1 MTADVDGP
9 GEHPPGDQE
18 AASDGQR
25 PSLFPRLDDLESEG
39 PFNGLPE
46 VLTVEEA
53 AQILRIGRNAA
64 YEQAKR
70 WKATGGLEG
79 LPVVNFGRTLRV
91 PRRALAQLMVIGV
104 RKQPDVA
111 TQPEGAEM

>member
-1 MTADVDGP
+1 MTADVDGL
-9 GEHPPGDQE
+9 GEHPPGHE
-18 AASDGQR
+18 NAANDGQR
-25 PSLFPRLDDLESEG
+25 ATLLGRSVDPEAEG
-39 PFNGLPE
+39 AFNDLPE

-79 LPVVNFGRTLRV
+79 LPVLNFGRTLRV

-104 RKQPDVA
+104 RKQPDVT
-111 TQPEGAEM
+111 TQPKGAEM